1 LSALLKKSL
10 QQENRVNSRKS
21 IVLYARALSMFDG
34 AQADDALAAARAIA
48 AGVDRVEALVHFLNH
63 PGIELSEKL
72 AVLQEFCGTPF
83 SPPLREILQLMVKS
97 RSAGLMPE
105 VLKEMD
111 RIRLATQGTS
121 EVLVTTAFPLD
132 DKQRE
137 MIEIRLKASLN
148 GRMQVG
154 YQVRSDLIAGA
165 QIKIG
170 NVVFDNSTRRALDGV
185 HTWLDTVYGR

>member
-1 LSALLKKSL
+1 
-10 QQENRVNSRKS
+10 VNSRKS
-21 IVLYARALSMFDG
+21 IVLYARAFSMFDG
-34 AQADDALAAARAIA
+34 AQADAALAAARTIA
-48 AGVDRVEALVHFLNH
+48 AGIGQVDALAHFLSH

-72 AVLQEFCGTPF
+72 EVLQELCGTPF
-83 SPPLREILQLMVKS
+83 SPPLHEIIQLMVKS
-97 RSAGLMPE
+97 RCAGLMPD

-111 RIRLATQGTS
+111 RIRLAKQGTS
-121 EVLVTTAFPLD
+121 DVTVTTAFPLD

-148 GRMQVG
+148 GRIQVG
-154 YQVRSDLIAGA
+154 YQVRSELIAGA